1 MQDITAPAGS
11 LSRGTWYFISPEV
24 ALNTINC
31 PLVSRIFVTKAMDGT
46 YDVEFLQ
53 PKINML

>member
-31 PLVSRIFVTKAMDGT
+31 PLVSMIFVTKAMDGT
-46 YDVEFLQ
+46 SNVDFFL
-53 PKINML
+53 PIKN